1 MSDGSVT
8 IDTKLNQDGLKS
20 GLGKL
25 GSIAKGALK
34 GVAVA
39 GAAVATAFTGIV
51 VASVKA
57 RGEIEQSIG
66 GVETL
71 FKNSADTV
79 IKNAKNAYKTAGLSA
94 NEYMTMATSFSA
106 SLLQSVAGDTKKAA
120 DIADMAMVD
129 MADNA
134 NKMGTDMT
142 SIQNAYQ
149 GFAKQNYTML
159 DNLKLGYGGTKT
171 EMERLLKD
179 AQKITGIKYDI
190 NNLSDVYE
198 AIHVIQKNLDI
209 SGYSTDQLREKLNNM
224 SLTQDELNK
233 VAKDMGITYEEAFNK
248 MNDGTLSVSDA
259 QILLGTTA
267 REAEQ
272 TLTGSITALK
282 ASWNNFLSGAG
293 DLSQVVDSAEI
304 AIENI
309 LRIVADAV
317 PSIMNN
323 LTKSMPKLFE
333 LGTNLLQ
340 SLIDGIKANMYNS
353 SGGRGMLS
361 IAIDVITSFATQ
373 IIKMIPDILL
383 LGQELFLGLVSG
395 MAESLPDIIEVAT
408 SAILS
413 LIDGFINNL
422 DLIINTA
429 TVLITTLAEGLA
441 QALPILIP
449 KAIECI
455 ITIVEKLLDNIDMLI
470 DAGIELIFG
479 LADGLIEALPI
490 LIEKAPVIIQKIF
503 DALVRNFPKIVKAG
517 GELLGKLVMGII
529 GSLYKLMEV
538 APQLI
543 ASIVNGLKNGWQAIK
558 DAGKNLIEGLWE
570 GIKGMGS
577 WVADKVKN
585 FGKNILNNM
594 KEALGI
600 HSPSTLFRDQVG
612 KNIALGVGEG
622 FEDNISKVYRQMK
635 SAVDFET
642 QKLSTNLS
650 ATAMMSKVITANINV
665 NGNVDMDGTKVG
677 RLVAPAVSRTLRTA
691 GA

>member
-39 GAAVATAFTGIV
+39 GTTVAVAFAGMVT
-51 VASVKA
+51 ASVKA

-71 FKNSADTV
+71 FKDSADTV

-120 DIADMAMVD
+120 NIADMAMID
-129 MADNA
+129 MSDNA
-134 NKMGTDMT
+134 NKMGTDMA

-198 AIHVIQKNLDI
+198 AIHVIQ
-209 SGYSTDQLREKLNNM
+209 G
-224 SLTQDELNK
+224 EL
-233 VAKDMGITYEEAFNK
+233 GIT
-248 MNDGTLSVSDA
+248 
-259 QILLGTTA
+259 GTTA
-267 REAEQ
+267 LEAEK
-272 TLTGSITALK
+272 TLTGSITSLK
-282 ASWNNFLSGAG
+282 ASWDNFLSGAG
-293 DLSQVVDSAEI
+293 DLSQVVASAEI
-304 AIENI
+304 AFENI
-309 LRIVADAV
+309 LRIVGDAV
-317 PSIMNN
+317 PNIIDNISKALPDLIKLGKNIIDKILSGLLNN
-323 LTKSMPKLFE
+323 LPILMESAGQIINTIGQAVVEILPQLIPVGMQILQMLINGLLTYLPQIMPIAMVI
-333 LGTNLLQ
+333 LQ
-340 SLIDGIKANMYNS
+340 SLIQ
-353 SGGRGMLS
+353 
-361 IAIDVITSFATQ
+361 T
-373 IIKMIPDILL
+373 
-383 LGQELFLGLVSG
+383 
-395 MAESLPDIIEVAT
+395 
-408 SAILS
+408 
-413 LIDGFINNL
+413 
-422 DLIINTA
+422 
-429 TVLITTLAEGLA
+429 LITNLPQLIQVGMQMILQLILGIA
-441 QALPILIP
+441 QMLPTLIP
-449 KAIECI
+449 QAVQCI
-455 ITIVEKLLDNIDMLI
+455 ITIVMGLLDNIDLLV
-470 DAGIELIFG
+470 DAGIALILG

-490 LIEKAPVIIQKIF
+490 LIEKAPEIIQKLF

-558 DAGKNLIEGLWE
+558 DAGRNLIEGLWE

-577 WVADKVKN
+577 WVADKVKS
-585 FGKNILNNM
+585 FGKNILSNM

-665 NGNVDMDGTKVG
+665 NGNVEMDKTKVG